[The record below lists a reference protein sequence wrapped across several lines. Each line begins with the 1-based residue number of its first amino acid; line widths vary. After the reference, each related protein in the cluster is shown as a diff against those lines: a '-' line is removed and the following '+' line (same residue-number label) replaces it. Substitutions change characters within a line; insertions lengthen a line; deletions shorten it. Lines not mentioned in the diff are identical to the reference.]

1 MEDFLM
7 NDFAKKLLEPLT
19 RPDEETDF
27 RIRTGTEM

>member
-7 NDFAKKLLEPLT
+7 NDFTKKLLEPLT